1 MTDDRT
7 AMILFGALALL
18 LPLSALLARRPS
30 MGAVL
35 RALVGWA
42 LIAGILYIGFA
53 NRDRIGEAAS
63 GLGKQLGLEEQTVDG
78 DTVRIRQSPDGHFW
92 ATVRLNGYERRMLI
106 DSGATATAISE
117 ETARNAGIRIRRAPP
132 VMLTTA
138 NGTIQAAR
146 GRAETVRIGGME
158 TRDLPV
164 VISPTFE
171 SFDVIGMNFLSRLD
185 GWRVERGTLV
195 LQGEPMSGGT
205 PDNQNAR

>member
-1 MTDDRT
+1 MSDDRT
-7 AMILFGALALL
+7 AFILFGALALL
-18 LPLSALLARRPS
+18 LPLSALIARRPS
-30 MGAVL
+30 IGAVV

-63 GLGKQLGLEEQTVDG
+63 GLGKRLGLEEQTVDG
-78 DTVRIRQSPDGHFW
+78 DTVRIRQASDGHFW

-146 GRAETVRIGGME
+146 GRAETVRIGGLE
-158 TRDLPV
+158 TRDLSV

-195 LQGEPMSGGT
+195 LQGEAT
-205 PDNQNAR
+205 PDAEVDGQNRR

>member
-1 MTDDRT
+1 MSDDRT
-7 AMILFGALALL
+7 AFILFGALALL
-18 LPLSALLARRPS
+18 LPLSALIARRPPI
-30 MGAVL
+30 GAVM

-63 GLGKQLGLEEQTVDG
+63 GLGKRLGLEEQTVDG
-78 DTVRIRQSPDGHFW
+78 DTVRIRQASDGHFW
-92 ATVRLNGYERRMLI
+92 AIVRLNGYERRMLI

-146 GRAETVRIGGME
+146 GRAETVLIGGLE

-164 VISPTFE
+164 VISPTFK

-195 LQGEPMSGGT
+195 LQGEAT
-205 PDNQNAR
+205 PGAEVDGQTRR

>member
-1 MTDDRT
+1 MSDDRT
-7 AMILFGALALL
+7 AFILFGALALL
-18 LPLSALLARRPS
+18 LPLSALIARRPS
-30 MGAVL
+30 IGAVV

-63 GLGKQLGLEEQTVDG
+63 GLGKRLGLEEQTVDG
-78 DTVRIRQSPDGHFW
+78 DTVRIRQASDGHFW

-146 GRAETVRIGGME
+146 GRAETVRIGGLE

-195 LQGEPMSGGT
+195 LQGEAT
-205 PDNQNAR
+205 PGAEVDGQNRR